1 MSLNKRQGLSFLVF
15 LLNIISYASL
25 VKSGLNMIFHSK
37 AQLLFTVRLLGKIA
51 TLDWMLLT
59 TEKRDVSSTKKLQFE
74 DTTFD
79 KFLMQIKI
87 NNGPKI

>member
-1 MSLNKRQGLSFLVF
+1 
-15 LLNIISYASL
+15 
-25 VKSGLNMIFHSK
+25 MIFHWK
-37 AQLLFTVRLLGKIA
+37 AQLLFTVRLLRKIA
-51 TLDWMLLT
+51 RLDWMLLT
-59 TEKRDVSSTKKLQFE
+59 IEKRDVSSTKKLPFE

>member
-59 TEKRDVSSTKKLQFE
+59 TEKRDVSSTKKLQF
-74 DTTFD
+74 D